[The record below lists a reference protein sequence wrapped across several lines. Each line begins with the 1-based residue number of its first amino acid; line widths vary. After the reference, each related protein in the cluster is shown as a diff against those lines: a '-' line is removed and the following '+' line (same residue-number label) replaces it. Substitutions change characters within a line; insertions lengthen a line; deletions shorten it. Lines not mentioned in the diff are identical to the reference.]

1 MPGGE
6 VERPRD
12 PRAPV
17 DHQRGAFVVL
27 VGLFAD
33 SDTPDVVPGSV
44 GEINTAEAEPGF
56 HRIQRAEQ
64 PGPFGDQHIALD
76 TRLQPLA
83 HLGER
88 ALDGGFGALPE
99 RVQPLV
105 EP

>member
-6 VERPRD
+6 VERPGD
-12 PRAPV
+12 PRPPV

-33 SDTPDVVPGSV
+33 SDTADVVPGSV
-44 GEINTAEAEPGF
+44 GEINTPEAESGF

-64 PGPFGDQHIALD
+64 PGPLGDQYIALD
-76 TRLQPLA
+76 PRLKPLP

-88 ALDGGFGALPE
+88 TLDGGFGALPE